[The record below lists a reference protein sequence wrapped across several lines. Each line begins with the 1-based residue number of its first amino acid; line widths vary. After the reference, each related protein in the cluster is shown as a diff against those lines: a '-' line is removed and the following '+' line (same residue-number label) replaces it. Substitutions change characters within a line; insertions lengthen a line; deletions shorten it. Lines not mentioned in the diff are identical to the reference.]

1 MNRIFPLLTA
11 LLAAGTLQAQ
21 SYHFDRNTGEV
32 TVGGKTA
39 FYLART
45 NGTLGYAVRNAAG
58 QDLIRVSNGEMDK
71 EGRGDVAGYKFTFA
85 ASGNYCSF
93 LPSSVGFNTQKSIIN
108 TVFRHSLVAADTVT
122 ASSERAFVLSN
133 RGHYERPAPPQVLVN
148 IHTPEP
154 TPQTPPPATAA
165 TSPTASANGI
175 AVHDSVWFDGEKAY
189 AGNRLVGNFHRETDI
204 HGLYVIYG
212 PDDLFVAKAGCYPG
226 CAEWNIETKDEKTFR
241 LRNYPDRSLERVF
254 EFLLKFHYLK

>member
-45 NGTLGYAVRNAAG
+45 SGTLGYAVRNAAG

-133 RGHYERPAPPQVLVN
+133 RGHYERPAPPQVAIDTNTTAPAV
-148 IHTPEP
+148 P
-154 TPQTPPPATAA
+154 TAPTAA
-165 TSPTASANGI
+165 APTSATLRTTS
-175 AVHDSVWFDGEKAY
+175 DSVWFNGEKAY
-189 AGNRLVGNFHRETDI
+189 AGNRLIGNFRRETDI

-226 CAEWNIETKDEKTFR
+226 CTEWNIETKDEKTFR

-254 EFLLKFHYLK
+254 EFLLKFNYLK